1 MISNLLYLNR
11 IKIDGNWELDHTFT
25 NGINAIFSDNQRGK
39 TTIVNLIFKGLAIN
53 NKTDDICNQN
63 VKELFLEIKLN
74 EKKYTIRNDFSNKR
88 KIYYTNDWNIDSFE
102 LSKPKKISLE
112 GLKHLI
118 EKELNINEYK
128 RKEDSGL
135 VLNNLGQCY
144 RAFYLTQGQI
154 KDIIARYPDVR
165 RTVIKSFLRKPS
177 QSNIFKDERLDLKY
191 KRSYLE
197 KMISSFKL
205 NLDRDFTRLIE
216 ILKRTD
222 DNESDTQFD
231 IENLNQY
238 LNNENK
244 EYIKNKLVPLLRSK
258 EILRNSLGAKFKPD
272 YIENNQ
278 EIIEIDR
285 DIKNLSNELIE
296 LKTQLEIQ
304 KSLLNEKQ
312 TNIDNITEK
321 IIDLNR
327 KIEEKEYSF
336 EITIEGLKFSLCPR
350 CVRPISNKMY
360 RREKETIKKCALCN
374 RELVPKLNIA
384 LHDLEV
390 LKLTKGKE
398 KKFIE
403 SEINKLKIVIT
414 KIQKN
419 VIIKDENLIL
429 KRKKK
434 KDLEILLFSKLHED
448 LKDKFIQQEDLI
460 TTINNSRKDLE
471 FFNNYDK
478 LYKDF
483 SNHKEN
489 LNEINKSLREVKVD
503 LVYEEEVEN
512 FWIKSLEL
520 FLAEVTNE
528 KIKVKGFKDNTGIV
542 KLEKINKPPDHT
554 FNMMNVGYYYAFLR
568 TSLHYDIKF
577 PRIVFLD
584 CFATEELISPKIKSV
599 IEIFLELKEEYKRT
613 EFQVF
618 LVTASPEVLEFN
630 KTIHILSP
638 IKGEFIIN
646 TKL

>member
-1 MISNLLYLNR
+1 MISNLLYINR
-11 IKIDGNWELDHTFT
+11 IKIDGNWVLDHTFT

-39 TTIVNLIFKGLAIN
+39 TAIVNLIFKGLAIN

-74 EKKYTIRNDFSNKR
+74 EKKYTIRNDFSKKR

-102 LSKPKKISLE
+102 LSKPKKIPLE
-112 GLKHLI
+112 DLKQLI
-118 EKELNINEYK
+118 EKEFNINEYK
-128 RKEDSGL
+128 RKEDSGTI
-135 VLNNLGQCY
+135 LNNLGQCY
-144 RAFYLTQGQI
+144 RAFYLMQGQI
-154 KDIIARYPDVR
+154 KEIIARFPDVR
-165 RTVIKSFLRKPS
+165 RTVIKSFLRKPN
-177 QSNIFKDERLDLKY
+177 QSNVFKDERLDLKID
-191 KRSYLE
+191 RSDL
-197 KMISSFKL
+197 KKVISSFKL
-205 NLDRDFTRLIE
+205 NLDRDFTRLME

-222 DNESDTQFD
+222 NNERETQFD

-238 LNNENK
+238 LNNEKK
-244 EYIKNKLVPLLRSK
+244 EYIKNKLISLLQSK
-258 EILRNSLGAKFKPD
+258 EILRNSLGQKFNPD

-304 KSLLNEKQ
+304 KSLLCEKQ
-312 TNIDNITEK
+312 TNIDNTTEK

-336 EITIEGLKFSLCPR
+336 DITIEGLKFSLCPR
-350 CVRPISNKMY
+350 CERPLSNNMY

-374 RELVPKLNIA
+374 RELIPKPNIA

-390 LKLTKGKE
+390 LKLAKGKE

-403 SEINKLKIVIT
+403 SEINQLKSEIT

-419 VIIKDENLIL
+419 IIIKDENLIL
-429 KRKKK
+429 KRKSK
-434 KDLEILLFSKLHED
+434 KDLEILLFSKLQED
-448 LKDKFIQQEDLI
+448 LKGKFSQQEDLI
-460 TTINNSRKDLE
+460 TTINNSRNDLE

-483 SNHKEN
+483 SDHKEN

-503 LVYEEEVEN
+503 LVYEEEVEK

-528 KIKVKGFKDNTGIV
+528 EIKVKGFKDNTGIV
-542 KLEKINKPPDHT
+542 KLENINKPPDHT
-554 FNMMNVGYYYAFLR
+554 FNMMNVGHYYAFLR

-599 IEIFLELKEEYKRT
+599 IEIFLELKEEYKSS

-618 LVTASPEVLEFN
+618 LITASPEVLEFN
-630 KTIHILSP
+630 EDIHILRP